1 MLHIKQILRSLW
13 KQRFYNSIN
22 LIGIIIGLTTC
33 ILLLLYVKNEYH
45 SDECFTDYQQIYR
58 VENTDGSSQAYNT
71 YKLISEQIPE
81 IENACIYQSTWSP
94 QDIVFFNNIN
104 YKVEDMIYVDKNFFK
119 VFDFKS
125 LSGDAQTA
133 LNEPYQ
139 LIITKEQA
147 LRIFGAID
155 VAGSSVELKTSE
167 FDTHKYTIGAVIDN
181 IPENSSIHFNA
192 LINMEDLMN
201 FDWFKTNA
209 EHWGTTNYRLF
220 VKLASPSIA
229 PEQVAA
235 NIDSCYLH
243 SETPEWTH
251 KRVPFRLSTL
261 KSLHFTETYND
272 KVFKVGNKNLV
283 NILAIIGIFILVL
296 AGINYFNLNLSQLEK
311 NIQSIGIKKA
321 LGANKITI
329 ASHSILSSLILFTI
343 ALICTIILIGDILP
357 YFNQLSG
364 SHFTWHSFLST
375 SNILFFASIVIVAFV
390 LISLFPA
397 YLTAKQNTS
406 LLLKQRKI
414 YSHKNPVMQFLII
427 FQFVLSIVLIATT
440 ILIHKQNYF
449 LLHTDYGI
457 QRDQVLYIPLSP
469 EVIDNTDM
477 LKDRISSESNIE
489 KVAFGSSV
497 FGDVRQNWG
506 RSLYG
511 TKDTLD
517 VEFTN
522 MYVSCDFFDLFGIDV
537 VQGQAFSKE
546 SEARRDVIFNQ
557 AFVDKYHPQTIL
569 ESSMDNQRKRLN
581 TIGVARN
588 INFGTLHQNI
598 TPFAYICCDG
608 NYNNIFIKINTAT
621 TAQTKALIS
630 NLKDIWNELSPNYP
644 FEYHF
649 INDHYRSIYEKEIRM
664 SNILSIAS
672 ALSVTLAILGLF
684 CLSYF
689 MISKRTKEIGVRK
702 VNGAKTIEIYQL
714 INAHFIKWV
723 SIAFVV
729 ACPIAYYFIT
739 QWLQNFAYRTSI
751 SWWIFALAGLM
762 VFTVTLITVS
772 WQSWRAA
779 TQNPVKSIR
788 YE

>member
-1 MLHIKQILRSLW
+1 MLHIKQILRNLW

-22 LIGIIIGLTTC
+22 LLGIIIGLTTC
-33 ILLLLYVKNEYH
+33 ILLLLYVKNEYQ
-45 SDECFTDYQQIYR
+45 SDECFTNYQQIYR
-58 VENTDGSSQAYNT
+58 LEDNEGAYVSYNT
-71 YKLISEQIPE
+71 YKLVVDRLQG
-81 IENACIYQSTWSP
+81 IENACVYQSTWSS
-94 QDIVFFNNIN
+94 QDIVYYNNIN
-104 YKVEDMIYVDKNFFK
+104 YKVENMIYVDKNFFK

-125 LSGDAQTA
+125 LSGDALTA
-133 LNEPYQ
+133 LNVPHQ

-155 VAGSSVELKTSE
+155 VAGSSVELKTSQ

-192 LINMEDLMN
+192 AINLEDMM
-201 FDWFKTNA
+201 DSGWFKKNN
-209 EHWGTTNYRLF
+209 EHWGTMNYNLF
-220 VKLASPSIA
+220 VKLASPVIN
-229 PEQVAA
+229 PEQVAV
-235 NIDSCYLH
+235 NMDSLLIQ
-243 SETPEWTH
+243 SEAPEWT
-251 KRVPFRLSTL
+251 KECTPFHLQSLS
-261 KSLHFTETYND
+261 SLHFLEKEND
-272 KVFKVGNKNLV
+272 KVFRIGNKKLV
-283 NILAIIGIFILVL
+283 NILGVIGVFILVL

-329 ASHSILSSLILFTI
+329 ASHSILSSLVLFTI
-343 ALICTIILIGDILP
+343 AVVCTFILIGDILP

-364 SHFTWHSFLST
+364 SHFTWHSLLST

-390 LISLFPA
+390 FISLFPA

-406 LLLKQRKI
+406 LLLKQRNI

-440 ILIHKQNYF
+440 LLIHKQNYF

-469 EVIDNTDM
+469 EVMNKTDV
-477 LKDRISSESNIE
+477 LKERLSSESNIE

-497 FGDVRQNWG
+497 FGDVRQNWE
-506 RSLYG
+506 RSIFE
-511 TKDTLD
+511 TQDTLE

-522 MYVSCDFFDLFGIDV
+522 MSVSCDFFELFGIDV
-537 VQGQAFSKE
+537 VQGQTFTKE
-546 SEARRDVIFNQ
+546 SETRGDVIYNQ
-557 AFVDKYHPQTIL
+557 AFVDKYHPKNIL
-569 ESSMDNQRKRLN
+569 ESSMDEERKKLN

-588 INFGTLHQNI
+588 INFGTLHQGI
-598 TPFAYICCDG
+598 TPFAYICSRG
-608 NYNNIFIKINTAT
+608 NLNTMFVKINTT
-621 TAQTKALIS
+621 NTAQTKALIS
-630 NLKDIWNELSPNYP
+630 KLEDTWSEFSPNFP

-649 INDHYRSIYEKEIRM
+649 MNNHYRSIYEKEIRM

-689 MISKRTKEIGVRK
+689 MISKRTKEIGIRK

-723 SIAFVV
+723 SIAFVI

-739 QWLQNFAYRTSI
+739 QWLQNFAYRTPI
-751 SWWIFALAGLM
+751 SWWIFALAGLL
-762 VFTVTLITVS
+762 VFAVTLITVS
-772 WQSWRAA
+772 WQSWKAA